1 MNEQPPSLLRRS
13 GAKIKKLAMRAMQ
26 ILSSVWRWVLY
37 KGQRL
42 LYHRRIL
49 TWPARWRAL
58 RWLDRPLAWLLR
70 LKPRMLTSRV
80 AIRRVPYSGTR
91 RDRIRYWIWE
101 HHSVRS
107 GLWVAFLVGVG
118 LCILS
123 LGIAGIID
131 VPMLGPQTDIDGMP
145 TTLVATAG
153 YGGALFGFLQAVAI
167 FAVQLRS
174 QQDTSMLPLTPL
186 IARRYFTFLILASVA
201 GVTIANLLG
210 SFAAPVI
217 PELRRAFAAL
227 TWINMI
233 AVPAMTLAALWYLT
247 TIVAEAGEADM
258 DIALPVL
265 RATMRAQSVADART
279 VALLNEYV
287 ESLKEATIEYSP
299 FAGTSLAAAA
309 KPRVRIPFRRA
320 GIIQDLDCTRLSR
333 IGEILDA
340 LDDRPK
346 AAVTVAFAN
355 ALSDDDAL
363 LLDWDSTGPTDERL
377 DRHTRRK
384 LSSLL
389 KSSFYVKR
397 DGA

>member
-1 MNEQPPSLLRRS
+1 
-13 GAKIKKLAMRAMQ
+13 
-26 ILSSVWRWVLY
+26 
-37 KGQRL
+37 
-42 LYHRRIL
+42 
-49 TWPARWRAL
+49 
-58 RWLDRPLAWLLR
+58 
-70 LKPRMLTSRV
+70 
-80 AIRRVPYSGTR
+80 
-91 RDRIRYWIWE
+91 
-101 HHSVRS
+101 
-107 GLWVAFLVGVG
+107 
-118 LCILS
+118 
-123 LGIAGIID
+123 
-131 VPMLGPQTDIDGMP
+131 
-145 TTLVATAG
+145 
-153 YGGALFGFLQAVAI
+153 
-167 FAVQLRS
+167 
-174 QQDTSMLPLTPL
+174 MLPLTPL

-265 RATMRAQSVADART
+265 RATMRAQSVADAHT

>member
-1 MNEQPPSLLRRS
+1 M
-13 GAKIKKLAMRAMQ
+13 AA
-26 ILSSVWRWVLY
+26 V
-37 KGQRL
+37 
-42 LYHRRIL
+42 
-49 TWPARWRAL
+49 
-58 RWLDRPLAWLLR
+58 
-70 LKPRMLTSRV
+70 
-80 AIRRVPYSGTR
+80 
-91 RDRIRYWIWE
+91 
-101 HHSVRS
+101 
-107 GLWVAFLVGVG
+107 
-118 LCILS
+118 
-123 LGIAGIID
+123 ID
-131 VPMLGPQTDIDGMP
+131 VPMLGPQTDIEGMP

-265 RATMRAQSVADART
+265 RATMRAQSVADAHT

>member
-1 MNEQPPSLLRRS
+1 MNEQPPSLFRRS
-13 GAKIKKLAMRAMQ
+13 GAWIKKRVMRSIQSLIA
-26 ILSSVWRWVLY
+26 VGRWVLG

-49 TWPARWRAL
+49 TWPARWRGL

-70 LKPRMLTSRV
+70 LKPRMLTSRI
-80 AIRRVPYSGTR
+80 AIRRVPFSGTR

-107 GLWVAFLVGVG
+107 GLWVAFLLGVG

-123 LGIAGIID
+123 LGMAAVID
-131 VPMLGPQTDIDGMP
+131 VPMLGPQTDIEGMP

-265 RATMRAQSVADART
+265 RATMRAQSVADAHT

>member
-1 MNEQPPSLLRRS
+1 
-13 GAKIKKLAMRAMQ
+13 
-26 ILSSVWRWVLY
+26 
-37 KGQRL
+37 
-42 LYHRRIL
+42 
-49 TWPARWRAL
+49 
-58 RWLDRPLAWLLR
+58 
-70 LKPRMLTSRV
+70 MLTSRI
-80 AIRRVPYSGTR
+80 AIRRVPFSGTR

-107 GLWVAFLVGVG
+107 GLWVAFLLGVG

-123 LGIAGIID
+123 LGMAAVID
-131 VPMLGPQTDIDGMP
+131 VPMLGPQTDIEGMP

-265 RATMRAQSVADART
+265 RATMRAQSVADAHT